1 MPSSHARSIRVF
13 VIAPPLFRWGLER
26 LVQSESPR
34 LQLTGGASDAREA
47 ALQPEECEADVVI
60 YAAPTIAMDELGGL
74 CAGRQHK
81 LLLVIQS
88 QPHALLDA
96 AVLAGASGI
105 VAATEPPPVLVKAI
119 ERVHAGELWLDRAAT
134 GRLFLEMARRKS
146 AQSEDP
152 EQGKIATLT
161 LRERQT
167 IAAMS
172 IHAGAPGKVIA
183 QRLCISEHTLR
194 NHLTSIY
201 DKLGLANRVDLY
213 AYAARHRLQEAPS
226 GPPLRRGPAAAI
238 PQGCGPAPAPG

>member
-1 MPSSHARSIRVF
+1 MPSSHARPIRVF
-13 VIAPPLFRWGLER
+13 VIAAPLLRWGLER
-26 LVQSESPR
+26 LVSESPR
-34 LQLTGGASDAREA
+34 FELTGGASDAREA
-47 ALQPEECEADVVI
+47 ALQPEECAADVVV
-60 YAAPTIAMDELGGL
+60 YAATTIAIEEIGLL
-74 CAGRQHK
+74 CANRQHR

-88 QPHALLDA
+88 QPHALVDA

-105 VAATEPPPVLVKAI
+105 VATTEPPHVLVKAI

-146 AQSEDP
+146 AQTEDP

-201 DKLGLANRVDLY
+201 DKLGVANRVDLY
-213 AYAARHRLQEAPS
+213 AYAARHRLQEPPA
-226 GPPLRRGPAAAI
+226 GPPSRRSPAAVI
-238 PQGCGPAPAPG
+238 PRTAGPAPAPG

>member
-1 MPSSHARSIRVF
+1 MPSCHARSIRVF
-13 VIAPPLFRWGLER
+13 VIAAPLFRWGLEQ

-34 LQLTGGASDAREA
+34 LELTGGACDAREA
-47 ALQPEECEADVVI
+47 AQQPEECAADVVV
-60 YAAPTIAMDELGGL
+60 YAAATIDVDELRVL

-96 AVLAGASGI
+96 AVLAGVSGI
-105 VAATEPPPVLVKAI
+105 VATTESPQVLVKAI

-146 AQSEDP
+146 AQTEDP

-201 DKLGLANRVDLY
+201 DKLGVANRVDLY
-213 AYAARHRLQEAPS
+213 AYAARHRLQDAPT
-226 GPPLRRGPAAAI
+226 GPPWRRGPAAVI
-238 PQGCGPAPAPG
+238 PRSSGPAPTPG